1 MQVRPGGIAGAAHI
15 SQDLALNHGL
25 PGRDE
30 RRLQVLILRFQ
41 PAAVVKHDIV
51 ALFSIVVGGGHDAI
65 GNGVNLRA
73 LLSGKV
79 NAGVAV
85 FGVIA
90 ADLRRGRDRQ
100 GKELHAGKG
109 YGSIGGSY
117 LVGTR
122 IAHGLD

>member
-30 RRLQVLILRFQ
+30 QRLHVLILCFQ
-41 PAAVVKHDIV
+41 PAAVVKDDIV
-51 ALFSIVVGGGHDAI
+51 ALFNIVVGGGHDTT

-73 LLSGKV
+73 LLGGKV

-85 FGVIA
+85 FGGIA
-90 ADLRRGRDRQ
+90 ADLRRG
-100 GKELHAGKG
+100 
-109 YGSIGGSY
+109 
-117 LVGTR
+117 
-122 IAHGLD
+122 